1 MQISI
6 SSGNY
11 NIVDSGQVFLFGE
24 SHDLKIEVD
33 TNKDFAFSMVFDFWN
48 DGTEEIKIE
57 NKVVGQEIVF
67 DCYNFDDKNSRSKK
81 LPYLKLNLN
90 LFNFK
95 RRKPRYSAPLLYP
108 KVLSFLKIWLEQ
120 IFKILPF
127 LLEEAFFLFN
137 KCYIQPLLRSFLKVQ
152 FHFHLSSAFPWYISC
167 R

>member
-67 DCYNFDDKNSRSKK
+67 DCYNFDDKGTGLSTPIEIAQIDGKK
-81 LPYLKLNLN
+81 L
-90 LFNFK
+90 F
-95 RRKPRYSAPLLYP
+95 
-108 KVLSFLKIWLEQ
+108 LSFWSYLEGKEDKQ
-120 IFKILPF
+120 RVRSIKYTIFIEK
-127 LLEEAFFLFN
+127 
-137 KCYIQPLLRSFLKVQ
+137 
-152 FHFHLSSAFPWYISC
+152 
-167 R
+167 